1 MITGR
6 TRVFTILAHPSTNVM
21 APIIYNHIF
30 RSMGLDMVYIAQDV
44 LPEAVPAV
52 VKSFSGWSNLGGFNV
67 TVPYKETMA
76 TLVNSLCEVSSRIG
90 VVNTVVRNEDGRL
103 SGYNTDGFGA
113 VKALGQVQGATCLMI
128 GAGGAARAIVDALLH
143 SGVKKVLIMNHLPEE
158 TLRLCS
164 LFEGSPVSIYK
175 GEPLKEIGIVVQA
188 TPVADQVPFGL
199 DLAEFGPS
207 TRIFDII
214 MRPTVLSEAAVHH
227 KFELISGH
235 AMLYHQTSRNF
246 ELFTGLEL
254 PKKHL
259 DDAFAAIGYCLP

>member
-6 TRVFTILAHPSTNVM
+6 TRVFTILAHPSSNVM

-30 RSMGLDMVYIAQDV
+30 KAMGLDMVYISHDILPGSV
-44 LPEAVPAV
+44 PEAIR
-52 VKSFSGWSNLGGFNV
+52 SFSGWRNLGGFNV
-67 TVPYKETMA
+67 TIPHKEAVA

-128 GAGGAARAIVDALLH
+128 GAGGAARSIVDALLH

-199 DLAEFGPS
+199 DLAEFAPS

-227 KFELISGH
+227 KLELISGH
-235 AMLYHQTSRNF
+235 AMLYHQTGRNF
-246 ELFTGLEL
+246 ELLTGLGL
-254 PKKHL
+254 PPKHL
-259 DDAFAAIGYCLP
+259 DDAFASVGFSVP